1 MFELR
6 DYQKEAIAA
15 VAEARA
21 RGVRRMVICL
31 PTGAGK
37 TVIFSRLAANAD
49 RGVLV
54 LAHRDELL
62 SQAADKLQRT
72 MGEGAK
78 VGIEQGNRR
87 ADKDC
92 DVVVASI
99 RSLHEGRIGQ
109 AMAGRDIGLVIY
121 DECHHAPAEG
131 NTKVLEQLGCFE
143 PDWPGTLVGFTATT
157 ARGDGVGL
165 EKVFEEIVATRSIA
179 QMIDDGYLVRLRGY
193 RINSGADL
201 RKLTSAK
208 NSDFDAGEL
217 GEAIDIQE
225 RNALVAR
232 SIQEL
237 ARDRRTLVFCVT
249 VAHARALCR
258 ALNGIGVPAG
268 MVHGEMKKDTRA
280 TVLKNFRE
288 GMFQALTNV
297 GVLTEGFD
305 DPGVS
310 CVAMARP
317 TKSQSLYAQCVGRGT
332 RLAPG
337 KTDCLVLDFVDLS
350 QVALVTLPSLLGMP
364 RQMNLNGEDALE
376 VSEQMR
382 QFWLEHPTYEMDPG
396 EVTLSEIKLR
406 AEQFDP
412 VTREVDAE
420 IRAISPYDWVSLG
433 RAGVALHYFK
443 PNGRLGEFLVLRQPA
458 PGQRKLWV
466 VRRDGDEVARFA
478 TMEEAVEAADYE
490 LGKLGPVSTDSAHPR
505 AAWRSST
512 VTPEIRQA
520 LRELKPPRRA
530 NTLGEAMHYIVYDM
544 HAPRGSL
551 IE

>member
-1 MFELR
+1 
-6 DYQKEAIAA
+6 
-15 VAEARA
+15 
-21 RGVRRMVICL
+21 
-31 PTGAGK
+31 
-37 TVIFSRLAANAD
+37 
-49 RGVLV
+49 
-54 LAHRDELL
+54 
-62 SQAADKLQRT
+62 
-72 MGEGAK
+72 
-78 VGIEQGNRR
+78 
-87 ADKDC
+87 
-92 DVVVASI
+92 
-99 RSLHEGRIGQ
+99 
-109 AMAGRDIGLVIY
+109 MAGRDIGLVIY

-131 NTKVLEQLGCFE
+131 NMKVLEMLGCFE
-143 PDWPGTLVGFTATT
+143 EDWPGTLVGFTATT

-165 EKVFEEIVATRSIA
+165 EKVFQEIVATRSIG
-179 QMIDDGYLVRLRGY
+179 QMIEDGYLVRLRGY

-201 RKLTSAK
+201 RRLSSAG

-268 MVHGEMKKDTRA
+268 LVHGEMKKEARA
-280 TVLKNFRE
+280 QVLKNYRD
-288 GMFQALTNV
+288 GKFQALTNV

-337 KTDCLVLDFVDLS
+337 KEDCLVLDFVDLS

-376 VSEQMR
+376 VAEGMR

-396 EVTLSEIKLR
+396 EVTLSEIKAR

-412 VTREVDAE
+412 VTREVHGE
-420 IRAISPYDWVSLG
+420 IRAISAYDWVSLG

-443 PNGRLGEFLVLRQPA
+443 ASGRLGEFLVLKQPE
-458 PGQRKLWV
+458 PGTRKLWV
-466 VRRDGDEVARFA
+466 VRQDGDDVARFS

-490 LGKLGPVSTDSAHPR
+490 LAKLGEVSTESAHPR
-505 AAWRSST
+505 AQWRSSQ
-512 VTPEIRQA
+512 VTPEIREA
-520 LRELKPPRRA
+520 LRSLSPPRRA
-530 NTLGEAMHYIVYDM
+530 DTLGEAMHYIVYDM
-544 HAPRGSL
+544 HAPQRGV
-551 IE
+551 IK